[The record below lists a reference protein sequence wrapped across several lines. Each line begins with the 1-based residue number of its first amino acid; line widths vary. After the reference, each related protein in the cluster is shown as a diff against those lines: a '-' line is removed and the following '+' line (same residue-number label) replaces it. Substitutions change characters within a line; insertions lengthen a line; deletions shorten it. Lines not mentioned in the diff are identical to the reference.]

1 VGFHVGFAMADSIF
15 VSSPE
20 VEAAFW
26 RLYRDFFDKAERKRR
41 WLIQDDIPWDQ
52 CNPNLDPAV
61 AHVVESFCAV
71 ELYLPDYTSKILP
84 VVRPS
89 MGRTWFYANWGYEE
103 SKHSLALCDWLLH
116 SRMRTDEQMRDLE
129 KSVFEREW
137 NLPHDS
143 HLGMLV
149 YAMVQELATWLNYR
163 NLRVRAQER
172 GGDPALEKLLL
183 LVAVDERAHYDF
195 FKSCVQ
201 LYLQYDRAA
210 VVEQMRRVMNNF
222 AMPAI
227 HELVDGR
234 QRVARVKELAIFDED
249 MYYREIYLP
258 TLQSL
263 GVSRAE
269 MRMRGS
275 RREISV
281 PAPVATSHRLAPAGA
296 IQNGEA
302 STEPVAAARPESLP
316 PGTETGSHLQNHIK

>member
-1 VGFHVGFAMADSIF
+1 MAESVF
-15 VSSPE
+15 VSNPE

-41 WLIQDDIPWDQ
+41 WLIRDDIPWDQ
-52 CNPNLDPAV
+52 CNPNLDPAI

-89 MGRTWFYANWGYEE
+89 KGRTWFYANWGYEE
-103 SKHSLALCDWLLH
+103 SKHSLALCDWLLR
-116 SRMRTDEQMRDLE
+116 SGMRSDEQMQDLE
-129 KSVFEREW
+129 RSVFEREW

-163 NLRVRAQER
+163 NLRNRAQER

-201 LYLQYDRAA
+201 LYLKYDRAA
-210 VVEQMRRVMNNF
+210 VLEQMRRVMHNF

-227 HELVDGR
+227 DELVDGR
-234 QRVARVKELAIFDED
+234 QRVAQVRGLGIFDED
-249 MYYREIYLP
+249 MYYREVYLP
-258 TLQSL
+258 TLEAL
-263 GVSRAE
+263 GVSRGE
-269 MRMRGS
+269 MRGRGS

-281 PAPVATSHRLAPAGA
+281 PAPVAASRQLAPAGA
-296 IQNGEA
+296 LREGEA
-302 STEPVAAARPESLP
+302 PAEPLPTARQEPRPPEV
-316 PGTETGSHLQNHIK
+316 GADAHRQNIAK